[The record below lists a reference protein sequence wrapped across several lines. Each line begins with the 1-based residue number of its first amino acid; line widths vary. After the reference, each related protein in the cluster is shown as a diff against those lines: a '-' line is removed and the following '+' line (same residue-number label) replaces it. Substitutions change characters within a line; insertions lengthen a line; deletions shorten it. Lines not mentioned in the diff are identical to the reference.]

1 MKIPRLRPL
10 GISARLFFAI
20 LITATVSITVSGV
33 VTRLAFERGF
43 LGYLNNL
50 AEERLSFV
58 LPRAVQAYAEH
69 GNWDFLRQHAREW
82 FELIRPT
89 PGEELPADW
98 RPESGLSPLSDLTG
112 AMLRLS
118 LIDAQKQWVAG
129 YRNLSDLGPRRAI
142 VVSGQTVGWLVL
154 EPFQSVA
161 DGGDQRFQEGQRMA
175 GWLALG
181 VGLLLAALVAW
192 TAARQLVRPI
202 KLIAKATHTLA
213 QGDHGVRVQIE
224 RPDEVGQLALDFN
237 HLALTLTRN
246 AASRREFVADISH
259 ELRTP
264 LSVLRSELQM
274 LADGLRPL
282 DQSAIQSL
290 LEESE
295 QLNTLVNDLDQLAL
309 SDLGAMR
316 YHMAPLDL
324 SDLLLRVGESHRS
337 RLEQNG
343 LTLATDGLNTP
354 AIFEGDEARL
364 RQMLDNLIENARR
377 YTEAPGSV
385 QLRLART
392 ERHWQI
398 ILDDSAPGVSP
409 EDIPRLFERFFRVD
423 RSRSRAAGGS
433 GLGLA
438 ICRNIALAHGGDIA
452 ASASPL
458 GGLRITV
465 TLPHARQAIAT

>member
-1 MKIPRLRPL
+1 
-10 GISARLFFAI
+10 
-20 LITATVSITVSGV
+20 
-33 VTRLAFERGF
+33 
-43 LGYLNNL
+43 
-50 AEERLSFV
+50 
-58 LPRAVQAYAEH
+58 
-69 GNWDFLRQHAREW
+69 
-82 FELIRPT
+82 
-89 PGEELPADW
+89 
-98 RPESGLSPLSDLTG
+98 
-112 AMLRLS
+112 
-118 LIDAQKQWVAG
+118 
-129 YRNLSDLGPRRAI
+129 
-142 VVSGQTVGWLVL
+142 
-154 EPFQSVA
+154 
-161 DGGDQRFQEGQRMA
+161 
-175 GWLALG
+175 
-181 VGLLLAALVAW
+181 
-192 TAARQLVRPI
+192 
-202 KLIAKATHTLA
+202 
-213 QGDHGVRVQIE
+213 
-224 RPDEVGQLALDFN
+224 
-237 HLALTLTRN
+237 
-246 AASRREFVADISH
+246 VADISH

-290 LEESE
+290 LEETE